1 MKIAENLGLR
11 TIKAMIDAEAV
22 ELLVF
27 QKFTRRHLKTLDA
40 RGRDSL
46 GPQHHARQRLGIDAR
61 ARKLKLRQSL
71 LSIRHRACAGGA
83 EKKLVIGK
91 CVGKIRMVRASHA
104 LGLVHASTVGLTKA
118 GSKWH
123 LRPQYLRLCE
133 DVGDHAIFAAI
144 DSRELPSRVAHARV
158 GVLEVF

>member
-40 RGRDSL
+40 RGRDGL

-61 ARKLKLRQSL
+61 ARKLKPRQSL
-71 LSIRHRACAGGA
+71 LGIRHRACA
-83 EKKLVIGK
+83 
-91 CVGKIRMVRASHA
+91 
-104 LGLVHASTVGLTKA
+104 
-118 GSKWH
+118 
-123 LRPQYLRLCE
+123 
-133 DVGDHAIFAAI
+133 
-144 DSRELPSRVAHARV
+144 
-158 GVLEVF
+158 